1 MKILLIDN
9 GSKHLT
15 ELKKLCDNY
24 HIEVIEV
31 DAIKDYINDDYDAII
46 LSGSALHPATIG
58 DHSYYADEI
67 KLIEQTDKPILGI
80 CLGFEEYIRGEVSVQ
95 PINDGITIF
104 LGAEPFSVYE
114 AHHWVVPTV
123 VAPLYA
129 LAESKNGVE
138 AFRHMELPIF
148 GFQFHPEVELTANE
162 SREIWKQII
171 PDLLKGSQ
179 TFPHEHK

>member
-1 MKILLIDN
+1 
-9 GSKHLT
+9 
-15 ELKKLCDNY
+15 
-24 HIEVIEV
+24 
-31 DAIKDYINDDYDAII
+31 
-46 LSGSALHPATIG
+46 
-58 DHSYYADEI
+58 
-67 KLIEQTDKPILGI
+67 
-80 CLGFEEYIRGEVSVQ
+80 
-95 PINDGITIF
+95 
-104 LGAEPFSVYE
+104 
-114 AHHWVVPTV
+114 VPTV